1 MMGLAHSIRI
11 ATKNKYDIVDILEM
25 EPIRR
30 RMLVASILVES
41 EDKPKTKVPVKWGN
55 R

>member
-1 MMGLAHSIRI
+1 MMGIAHSIRI
-11 ATKNKYDIVDILEM
+11 GTNNKYDIVDILEM

-30 RMLVASILVES
+30 RMLVASILVEG
-41 EDKPKTKVPVKWGN
+41 EDKPKPKGPKKGGN